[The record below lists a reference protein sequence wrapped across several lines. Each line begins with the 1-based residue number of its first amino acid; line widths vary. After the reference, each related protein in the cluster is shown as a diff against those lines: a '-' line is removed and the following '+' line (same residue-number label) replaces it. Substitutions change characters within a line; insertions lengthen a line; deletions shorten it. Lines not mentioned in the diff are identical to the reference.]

1 MQCLRVDNP
10 RSGVAEID
18 AAPDNNA
25 DVIPIPAAR
34 ERRVRKPRGAKH
46 RLDTALRA
54 APGRDRPRPAAAL
67 LSLRCGA
74 ERPQLQPRCALPGVS
89 PSVPHI
95 ERFPPSIDLPVV
107 AQPRVVD
114 FKTAVLAPKYIICP
128 FLEVI
133 DLRARGC
140 GTVVG

>member
-74 ERPQLQPRCALPGVS
+74 ERPQLQPRCALPGVC
-89 PSVPHI
+89 PSVP
-95 ERFPPSIDLPVV
+95 
-107 AQPRVVD
+107 
-114 FKTAVLAPKYIICP
+114 VLAPKYIICS

-133 DLRARGC
+133 ELRARGC